1 MNKDYID
8 PKGRGEKTKPEL
20 AAEPA
25 KEPKA
30 KPEPKPEQEGGE

>member
-1 MNKDYID
+1 MSDYID
-8 PKGRGEKTKPEL
+8 PKGRGEKIKPEP

-30 KPEPKPEQEGGE
+30 KPEPKPDKEGGE